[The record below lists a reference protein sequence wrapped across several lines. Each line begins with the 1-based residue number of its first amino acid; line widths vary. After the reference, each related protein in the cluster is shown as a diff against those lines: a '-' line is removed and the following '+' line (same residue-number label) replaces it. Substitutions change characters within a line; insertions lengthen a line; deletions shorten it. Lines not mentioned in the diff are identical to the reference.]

1 VYSKRQNNK
10 GPRDCGTTDYG
21 TTGPQNEGAIT
32 LGLARTT
39 GSVSLTPR
47 FSGVCRSL
55 LFVLTVLTVFFR
67 SSVLHAQTADDYFHG
82 GATNYVFGQKEKAK
96 EQIVTGLQTFPSD
109 PKLNQFLALLKK
121 EEEQKQQQQNQQQQ
135 QQQNKDDQKKDQK
148 QNQDQK
154 KDSDQKKDQNQSNE
168 PKKDQEKKQQ
178 DQAKKNADQKKDQEK
193 KDQQNAE
200 QKKQD
205 KSDQNDQQEPQP
217 TYAAGQMT
225 PQQAKQ
231 LLDAQKGDEM
241 MIPVRPVVKPRDPS
255 KPLKDW

>member
-1 VYSKRQNNK
+1 VRAFDS
-10 GPRDCGTTDYG
+10 
-21 TTGPQNEGAIT
+21 I
-32 LGLARTT
+32 
-39 GSVSLTPR
+39 SLTPR
-47 FSGVCRSL
+47 FSGVYWAA
-55 LFVLTVLTVFFR
+55 LFALTVLTVFFHP

-96 EQIVTGLQTFPSD
+96 EQIVTGLQVFPTD
-109 PKLNQFLALLKK
+109 PKLNQLLVLLKK
-121 EEEQKQQQQNQQQQ
+121 EEEQKQQQQQQQQ
-135 QQQNKDDQKKDQK
+135 QQQNKKDQNKDQK

-154 KDSDQKKDQNQSNE
+154 KDSNQKKDSQQNQSNE
-168 PKKDQEKKQQ
+168 QKKDQEKKQQ
-178 DQAKKNADQKKDQEK
+178 DQARKNADQKKQPEK
-193 KDQQNAE
+193 KDQQAAD

-217 TYAAGQMT
+217 AYAPGQMT

-241 MIPVRPVVKPRDPS
+241 MIPLHPPVKPRDPN

>member
-1 VYSKRQNNK
+1 V
-10 GPRDCGTTDYG
+10 YG
-21 TTGPQNEGAIT
+21 TA
-32 LGLARTT
+32 
-39 GSVSLTPR
+39 
-47 FSGVCRSL
+47 
-55 LFVLTVLTVFFR
+55 LFALTVLTV
-67 SSVLHAQTADDYFHG
+67 SLHSPAIRAQTADDYFHG

-96 EQIVTGLQTFPSD
+96 EQILTGLQTFPSD
-109 PKLNQFLALLKK
+109 PKLNQFLVLLKK
-121 EEEQKQQQQNQQQQ
+121 EEEQKQQQQNQQQ

-154 KDSDQKKDQNQSNE
+154 KDSEQKKDQNQSNE

-178 DQAKKNADQKKDQEK
+178 DQAKKNADQKKDQAK

-241 MIPVRPVVKPRDPS
+241 IIPIRPQVKPRDPS